1 MEPTENQDAEKK
13 FKKLE
18 RFIPFLETFRLK
30 NDTSNE
36 NAVKKLEKAKLLL
49 NMIKAGYNG

>member
-1 MEPTENQDAEKK
+1 MEPTKNQDAEKK

-18 RFIPFLETFRLK
+18 RFIPLLETFRLK

-36 NAVKKLEKAKLLL
+36 SAIKKLEKAKLLL
-49 NMIKAGYNG
+49 NMIKDGYRG